1 MTTSQDQDL
10 AAAFAALYRE
20 VGVLYGVISRRFG
33 LTVQQVELLCLLY
46 DRRPSFGELAGLLG
60 CDKTNVTGMV
70 DRLARRGLV
79 ARATDPDDRRI
90 TRAVLTDQGAAM
102 RENFRSALAAELE
115 ARVPRAN
122 RSRLVALI
130 TDSVTALAETR

>member
-1 MTTSQDQDL
+1 MTSEDPDL

-33 LTVQQVELLCLLY
+33 LSVQQVELLCLLSG
-46 DRRPSFGELAGLLG
+46 RRPSFGELAGLLG

-70 DRLARRGLV
+70 DRLARRGFV
-79 ARATDPDDRRI
+79 ARETDPDDRRI
-90 TRAVLTDQGAAM
+90 TRAVLTEQGAAI
-102 RENFRSALAAELE
+102 REDFRSALAAELG

-122 RSRLVALI
+122 RARLVALI
-130 TDSVTALAETR
+130 TDSVTALAESR

>member
-1 MTTSQDQDL
+1 MTSQNPDL

-20 VGVLYGVISRRFG
+20 VGVLYGAISRRFG
-33 LTVQQVELLCLLY
+33 LTVQQVELLCLLS

-70 DRLARRGLV
+70 DRLARRGFI
-79 ARATDPDDRRI
+79 ARETDPDDRRI
-90 TRAVLTDQGAAM
+90 TRAVLTDEGAAM
-102 RENFRSALAAELE
+102 REKFRSALATELE

-122 RSRLVALI
+122 RARLVALI
-130 TDSVTALAETR
+130 TDSVTALAATR

>member
-1 MTTSQDQDL
+1 MTSEDPDL

-33 LTVQQVELLCLLY
+33 LTVQQVELLCLLSG
-46 DRRPSFGELAGLLG
+46 RRPSFGELAVLLG

-70 DRLARRGLV
+70 DRLARRGFV
-79 ARATDPDDRRI
+79 ARETDPDDRRI
-90 TRAVLTDQGAAM
+90 TRAVLTEQGAAI
-102 RENFRSALAAELE
+102 REDFRSALAAELG

-122 RSRLVALI
+122 RARLVALI
-130 TDSVTALAETR
+130 TDSVTALAESR